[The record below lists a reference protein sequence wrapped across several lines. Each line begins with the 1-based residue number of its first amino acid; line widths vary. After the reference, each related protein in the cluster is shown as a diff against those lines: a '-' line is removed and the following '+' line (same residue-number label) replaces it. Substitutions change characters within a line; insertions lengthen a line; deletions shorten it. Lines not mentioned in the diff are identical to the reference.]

1 VIPLYDD
8 LPTRRF
14 PWMTVALMAA
24 NVVVYLYELTLS
36 ARGSGHLDLFFY
48 RAGFVPYELT
58 HLTDVPPPD
67 VVTPPLTVFTSMFV
81 HLGWLHIA
89 GNMLFLWI
97 FGNNVED
104 AMGKARFLAFYLLC
118 GLAAAVGQTIVRPES
133 TVPNIGASGAIAGV
147 LGAYIVLY
155 PRARVLTLVPVFIF
169 FLPIVLLPAWVVIGA
184 WFVLQLFEGALSLG
198 AAAGGGVA
206 FFAHVGGFLA
216 GLALVG
222 IFVRR
227 RPRPRGIMY

>member
-1 VIPLYDD
+1 MIPLYDD

-14 PWMTVALMAA
+14 PWMTVALIAA
-24 NVVVYLYELTLS
+24 NVLVFVYELLLS
-36 ARGSGHLDLFFY
+36 GGAGVRLDLFFF

-58 HLTDVPPPD
+58 HLTDVPPVD
-67 VVTPPLTVFTSMFV
+67 LVPPPFTVFTSMFV
-81 HLGWLHIA
+81 HAGWLHII

-118 GLAAAVGQTIVRPES
+118 GVAAAVAQTAIRPDS
-133 TVPNIGASGAIAGV
+133 TIPNIGASGAIAGV
-147 LGAYIVLY
+147 LGAYILLY

-169 FLPIVLLPAWVVIGA
+169 FLPIIMLPAWVVIAA
-184 WFVLQLFEGALSLG
+184 WFVLQLFEGLLSLG

-206 FFAHVGGFLA
+206 FFAHVGGFVA
-216 GLALVG
+216 GLLLVSL
-222 IFVRR
+222 FARR
-227 RPRPRGIMY
+227 GPRPRGIVY

>member
-1 VIPLYDD
+1 MIPLYDD

-14 PWMTVALMAA
+14 PWMTVTLIVA
-24 NVVVYLYELTLS
+24 NVLVFVYELLLS
-36 ARGSGHLDLFFY
+36 GGAGGRLDLFFF

-58 HLTDVPPPD
+58 HLVDVPPAD
-67 VVTPPLTVFTSMFV
+67 LVPPPFTVFTAMFV
-81 HLGWLHIA
+81 HEGWLHII

-104 AMGKARFLAFYLLC
+104 AMGRARFLTFYLMC
-118 GLAAAVGQTIVRPES
+118 GVAAAYAQTAVRPDS

-147 LGAYIVLY
+147 LGAYILLY

-169 FLPIVLLPAWVVIGA
+169 FLPIIMLPAWVVIAA
-184 WFVLQLFEGALSLG
+184 WFVLQLFGGLLSLG

-206 FFAHVGGFLA
+206 FFAHVGGFVA
-216 GLALVG
+216 GLLLVG
-222 IFVRR
+222 LFARR
-227 RPRPRGIMY
+227 RPRPRGIVY

>member
-14 PWMTVALMAA
+14 PWMTVALIAA
-24 NVVVYLYELTLS
+24 NVLVFVYELLLS
-36 ARGSGHLDLFFY
+36 GGTGGRLDLFFF

-58 HLTDVPPPD
+58 HLTDVPPAD
-67 VVTPPLTVFTSMFV
+67 LVPPPFTVFTSMFV
-81 HLGWLHIA
+81 HEGWLHIM

-104 AMGKARFLAFYLLC
+104 AMGEARFLTFYLIC
-118 GLAAAVGQTIVRPES
+118 GLAAAVAQTAIRPDS
-133 TVPNIGASGAIAGV
+133 TIPNIGASGAIAGV
-147 LGAYIVLY
+147 LGAYIMLY

-169 FLPIVLLPAWVVIGA
+169 FLPIVFLPAWVVIAA
-184 WFVLQLFEGALSLG
+184 WFVLQLFGGLLSLG

-206 FFAHVGGFLA
+206 FFAHVGGFVA
-216 GLALVG
+216 GLLLVSL
-222 IFVRR
+222 FARR
-227 RPRPRGIMY
+227 RPRLRGIAY